1 MYICLVMFYN
11 FVVNFLLIL
20 GTDRLSGFPPSL
32 CRVSLAAGVGGV
44 YGGLCL
50 VPSFYFL
57 GHYLWRVVALIATGV
72 VAFGRDPGAAR
83 RCVIFSV
90 LCMALSGLV
99 WSVGNVSAPVVLVSA
114 VALNVLCYIGFRGRI
129 GCQEYVKVE
138 LNFGGK
144 RLPLIALRDTGNML
158 QDPVTG
164 QSVLI
169 VNAQI
174 AEMLLGLNRSQLCA
188 PVETVASGV
197 IPGLRLVP
205 YRSVG
210 QANGMMVALK
220 MQDVVIGKWKGSRL
234 VAFAP
239 DFLDHEETYQALTGG
254 VI

>member
-1 MYICLVMFYN
+1 
-11 FVVNFLLIL
+11 
-20 GTDRLSGFPPSL
+20 
-32 CRVSLAAGVGGV
+32 
-44 YGGLCL
+44 
-50 VPSFYFL
+50 
-57 GHYLWRVVALIATGV
+57 
-72 VAFGRDPGAAR
+72 
-83 RCVIFSV
+83 
-90 LCMALSGLV
+90 
-99 WSVGNVSAPVVLVSA
+99 
-114 VALNVLCYIGFRGRI
+114 
-129 GCQEYVKVE
+129 
-138 LNFGGK
+138 
-144 RLPLIALRDTGNML
+144 ML

-169 VNAQI
+169 VNGQI

-239 DFLDHEETYQALTGG
+239 EEIGKGQVYRMLTGG
-254 VI
+254 II

>member
-1 MYICLVMFYN
+1 MMGRFMNAGPIPVATNFFEPWQYTVDMTRGGGVTGVHICLVMFYN

-72 VAFGRDPGAAR
+72 VAFGCDLGAAR
-83 RCVIFSV
+83 RCVIFLV

-144 RLPLIALRDTGNML
+144 RLPLTLHDHHR
-158 QDPVTG
+158 
-164 QSVLI
+164 
-169 VNAQI
+169 
-174 AEMLLGLNRSQLCA
+174 
-188 PVETVASGV
+188 
-197 IPGLRLVP
+197 
-205 YRSVG
+205 
-210 QANGMMVALK
+210 
-220 MQDVVIGKWKGSRL
+220 
-234 VAFAP
+234 P
-239 DFLDHEETYQALTGG
+239 D
-254 VI
+254 